1 MDIHGGRRS
10 RAFPRE
16 YPKEDVALSR
26 GFLRGYG
33 RRNKTVLCRPR
44 GISVREGGPA
54 LTFYREGRRS
64 PTRPR
69 SVFGP
74 DRRRRVATEPFFAS
88 RPEREPSNG
97 VLPSWTRSGR
107 RPDWAF
113 HAVRPVRHRFT
124 YPRKKPRD
132 KGHLPVKNREG
143 RARAV
148 KRPPDPHGFSRVDG
162 AFPHGFCGV
171 RNPAFASLMVTHE
184 GR

>member
-1 MDIHGGRRS
+1 MNIRRDIFYDSRNLGTPLKNHEPRTILLLDIHGGRRS

-69 SVFGP
+69 SVFRP
-74 DRRRRVATEPFFAS
+74 RSEATRRDEAVFRVPA
-88 RPEREPSNG
+88 
-97 VLPSWTRSGR
+97 
-107 RPDWAF
+107 
-113 HAVRPVRHRFT
+113 
-124 YPRKKPRD
+124 
-132 KGHLPVKNREG
+132 
-143 RARAV
+143 RARAFE
-148 KRPPDPHGFSRVDG
+148 RRSAFLDPVRKASRLG
-162 AFPHGFCGV
+162 LPRRSARQTSFYLPSQKTT
-171 RNPAFASLMVTHE
+171 R
-184 GR
+184 